1 MDAWVWWLI
10 AAGVLVIAE
19 VLTTSLVLAMLAGG
33 AAAAGIVAA
42 LGGGVPLQI
51 GTFAGVS
58 AILVLVVRPIAR
70 RHVRTPRAIRT
81 GVDAL
86 VGSEAE
92 VLETVTRRDGRIKLA
107 GEVWSA
113 RAMDEERTHEVGATV
128 HVVRITGATALVD

>member
-51 GTFAGVS
+51 GTFAAVS

-70 RHVRTPRAIRT
+70 RHVRTPRSIRT

-113 RAMDEERTHEVGATV
+113 RSMDEERTHEVGDTV